1 VPTAQHY
8 TVGIEFDIVSH
19 RFSPKVLEIPAFAS
33 VPSML
38 PLSAHDFYHS
48 PFPNGPTIMLPRV

>member
-1 VPTAQHY
+1 VPAAQHY

-19 RFSPKVLEIPAFAS
+19 RFSPKALEIPFAG

-38 PLSAHDFYHS
+38 PLSARDFRHS
-48 PFPNGPTIMLPRV
+48 PFPNGPTIMLPRI